1 MMEEV
6 FKLVELPLQSF
17 MQLIILAAGWMLYK
31 HNQKQ
36 SDFMQEMFNELKNSF
51 NQLNQRYQ
59 QLDQRVDEL
68 SEKFARL
75 EVIIEYI
82 RQK

>member
-17 MQLIILAAGWMLYK
+17 MQLIILFAGWMLYK

-36 SDFMQEMFNELKNSF
+36 SDLVREMFNELKTSF
-51 NQLNQRYQ
+51 KR
-59 QLDQRVDEL
+59 LDQRVDEL

-75 EVIIEYI
+75 EVIIDYL
-82 RQK
+82 KPK